1 VESRLLINPAAGR
14 GRGARLR
21 ARLEH
26 LARASGLSCETSA
39 NARDLVERARR
50 AEREGVERL
59 LVAGGDGT
67 WHWAAQGLAGGAT
80 ALAPIPLGTG
90 NDLAR
95 ELGYPLAPERAF
107 AAALEGRIERLDL
120 GRIGDE
126 WFCGVAGIGF
136 DAVVGEHARTKVRW
150 LRGPAV
156 YAWSLLVTLATFRR
170 PRVELEL
177 PGRRFAAEVYLVAFA
192 NTSHYGGG
200 MRIAPNADPTD
211 GLLDVV
217 IVHRTSKWRLLR
229 IFPKVY
235 RGRHLGDPAVEI
247 LRAPW
252 VEVRFDPPQAINI
265 DGEGGGVT
273 GRGTLRIEVAPS
285 ALAVVRAAG
294 PKS

>member
-1 VESRLLINPAAGR
+1 MESRLLINPAAGR

-21 ARLEH
+21 ARLEE
-26 LARASGLSCETSA
+26 LARAAGLSCETSA
-39 NARDLVERARR
+39 SAADLVERARR
-50 AEREGVERL
+50 ADREGVERL

-67 WHWAAQGLAGGAT
+67 WHWAAQALARGGT

-107 AAALEGRIERLDL
+107 AAALEGTIERLDL
-120 GRIGDE
+120 GRIGGE

-136 DAVVGEHARTKVRW
+136 DAVVAEHARTRVRW

-156 YAWSLLVTLATFRR
+156 YAWSLVVTLATFRR
-170 PRVELEL
+170 PRVEIAL
-177 PGRRFAAEVYLVAFA
+177 PGRRFEGEVYLVAFA

-211 GLLDVV
+211 GLLDLV
-217 IVHRTSKWRLLR
+217 IVHRTSKWRLLK

-235 RGRHLGDPAVEI
+235 RGRHLGDPAVSIE
-247 LRAPW
+247 RTPW
-252 VEVRFDPPQAINI
+252 AEVRFRPPQAINV
-265 DGEGGGVT
+265 DGESGGST
-273 GRGTLRIEVAPS
+273 GEGTIRIELEPA
-285 ALAVVRAAG
+285 ALAVVR
-294 PKS
+294 SRYHR